1 MQSDAPA
8 DPVFQMRAR
17 AKRLFALACV
27 ALATSGCARYGAQ
40 TGALG
45 LLLGGAPGAG
55 TPELLSFGFVSPA
68 ADGSLSGSTANVAV
82 PLGTNLTALVARFAH
97 TGAYITV
104 NGAPQTSGVTANDFT
119 NPVVYRVWS
128 LSESWTDYTV
138 SVSLGAAVVSTLT
151 VASAVSLDASTVRI
165 TFSTPPDP
173 ALAGDRANYLVSD
186 APAGGACSDN
196 TNFTGGAQTADFT
209 LASAS
214 GSGVVYDLALSAPQT
229 SGKGY
234 TAIVNRAV
242 VATTAGVFATCPNN
256 ADFLG
261 DEQLKVVS
269 ASCVDANRI
278 VLRFSKPVFI
288 GVNAARSAECSGA
301 TQCDLRY
308 RLTGATS
315 PGSITSAAVLNGSVC
330 NGLAADASSLCLTHA
345 GVQGGGVYAIT
356 VANGVDSDGFN
367 NVGQFAPADSIRNLT
382 DTQNVQSSPNDR
394 VSFTGCGTTPA
405 DVNDGP
411 LAGDPFADSSA
422 FGYLFRYGSQLYVGP
437 NSGGNG
443 AARFNPDGTSPQN
456 MTFSITKDTSGSS
469 VSNNSAA
476 TRDGGVAV
484 PPFVTVG
491 RTGCTSNAADFSIG
505 CGPDNENGR
514 GLFTSGTLGGTEY
527 LFLTAARSGGNNDYI
542 YYTSDLD
549 AALNFN
555 YLDLS
560 DFYDNCV
567 SSAIGN
573 NRGTESLHVSNN
585 RLYTSAPGNGT
596 LRPYTTYISS
606 LTGELICGTHG
617 DYLYFARMT
626 GVGYSSVLA
635 PNLADRSGGVWHTFN
650 SRLYFANSGSITNS
664 SANCN
669 AGSAYSAGVCEQ
681 TGGLVRATAAAPGR
695 CTGNDACGD
704 WTDATPS
711 DVRFRSRFSIVLP
724 ALADLTPA
732 DQPIPNFETYN
743 GNLYFIRNA
752 CTTSRWNFACTATAC
767 TDDPVC
773 PAGEE
778 TPQLWKCVP
787 GGDGFC
793 DSGEWTM
800 VAENGASARTNFGDA
815 NNKHI
820 TFLKANGGF
829 LYVGLNNANGAQLWR
844 TSSTNPALE
853 SDFAQVGAAGFGDA
867 TNVQEFFSGVSVQ
880 QGLFY
885 YLYISAGKSATPVKI
900 YTQRNN

>member
-1 MQSDAPA
+1 MRAPA
-8 DPVFQMRAR
+8 
-17 AKRLFALACV
+17 KCLSALACL
-27 ALATSGCARYGAQ
+27 ALATVGCARYGAE
-40 TGALG
+40 GAALA
-45 LLLGGAPGAG
+45 LLLGGAPGA
-55 TPELLSFGFVSPA
+55 PELLSFGIVSPA
-68 ADGSLSGSTANVAV
+68 ADGTLSGSNVSVTV
-82 PLGTNLTALVARFAH
+82 PIGSSLTALAARFTH
-97 TGAYITV
+97 TGAYVTV
-104 NGAPQTSGVTANDFT
+104 NGVMQTSGVTANDFT
-119 NPVVYRVWS
+119 NPITYRVWS
-128 LSESWTDYTV
+128 LAETWTDYTV
-138 SVSLGAAVVSTLT
+138 AVSLGAAVTSTLT
-151 VASAVSLDASTVRI
+151 VTSAVSLDASTVRVSY
-165 TFSTPPDP
+165 STPPDP
-173 ALAGDRANYLVSD
+173 ALAGDPANYLISD

-196 TNFTGGAQTADFT
+196 SNFTGGTQSADFVI
-209 LASAS
+209 SSVS
-214 GSGVVYDLALSAPQT
+214 GSGAVYDLALSAPQT
-229 SGKGY
+229 NGKGY
-234 TAIVNRAV
+234 TAIVNRSV
-242 VATTAGVFATCPNN
+242 VATSGGTFTTCPNN
-256 ADFLG
+256 ADFVG

-269 ASCVDANRI
+269 AACVDANRI
-278 VLRFSKPVFI
+278 VLRFSKPVFT
-288 GVNAARSAECSGA
+288 GLNAARSAECNSA
-301 TQCDLRY
+301 TQCSSRY

-315 PGSITSAAVLNGSVC
+315 PGSITNAVVLNGAVC
-330 NGLAADASSLCLTHA
+330 NGLAADSASVCLTHA
-345 GVQGGGVYAIT
+345 GTQGGGVYAVS
-356 VANGVDSDGFN
+356 VANGIDGDGFD

-394 VSFTGCGTTPA
+394 ASFTGCGATPA
-405 DVNDGP
+405 TVDDGP
-411 LAGDPFADSSA
+411 IAGDPFADSSA

-456 MTFSITKDTSGSS
+456 LTFSIAKDTSGAS
-469 VSNNSAA
+469 VSSNTAA

-491 RTGCTSNAADFSIG
+491 RTGCTSNTANFSTG

-549 AALNFN
+549 GTLNFN

-567 SSAIGN
+567 SSSIGN
-573 NRGTESLHVSNN
+573 NRGTESLHVSND
-585 RLYTSAPGNGT
+585 RLYTSSPGNGT

-606 LTGELICGTHG
+606 LTGELVCGTHG

-635 PNLADRSGGVWHTFN
+635 PNLADRTGGVWHTFN
-650 SRLYFANSGSITNS
+650 NRLYFANSGSITNS
-664 SANCN
+664 AVNCN
-669 AGSAYSAGVCEQ
+669 VGSAYSAGVCEQ
-681 TGGLVRATAAAPGR
+681 TGGLARATVAAPGR

-704 WTDATPS
+704 WTNNTPS

-752 CTTSRWNFACTATAC
+752 CVTSRWNFACTTTGC

-778 TPQLWKCVP
+778 TPQLWKCEP

-800 VAENGASARTNFGDA
+800 VAENGATARTNFGDV
-815 NNKHI
+815 NNTHI

-829 LYVGLNNANGAQLWR
+829 LYVGLNNTNGAQLWR
-844 TSSTNPALE
+844 TGATNPAVE
-853 SDFAQVGAAGFGDA
+853 SDFSQVGAAGFGDPV
-867 TNVQEFFSGVSVQ
+867 NVQQFFSGVSVQ

-885 YLYISAGKSATPVKI
+885 YLYISAGRSATPVRI